1 MNSNIHQQQLEKS
14 SMLILA
20 IFQYVEKPA
29 VILLVSQ
36 FFIIVLKEF
45 IPDRIVKQTKKRW
58 GNIKEQ
64 VIPVDA

>member
-1 MNSNIHQQQLEKS
+1 
-14 SMLILA
+14 MLILA